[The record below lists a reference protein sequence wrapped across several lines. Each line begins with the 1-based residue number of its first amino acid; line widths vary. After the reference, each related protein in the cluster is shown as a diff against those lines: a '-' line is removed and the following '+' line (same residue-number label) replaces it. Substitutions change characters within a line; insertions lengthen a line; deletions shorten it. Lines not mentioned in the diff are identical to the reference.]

1 MQEQAPPKNVKHL
14 LVWMPNW
21 IGDVVFALPTVQAL
35 RKHYPEA
42 RITALVRPPSNEFLV
57 NHPDIDCVIPF
68 PHQPGSGTF
77 SQIRFAFGL
86 RKYHFDL
93 AVLFPNSI
101 RSAWLALLSGAPR
114 RIGYETDGRNF
125 LLTDPLPV
133 VKESRSIHG
142 TDYYAGIV
150 KPFGVDEVTRTF
162 PELITREA
170 VRQQGELLERMGMG
184 SDDCLIAVSPGAS
197 KPEKSW
203 HTERFGILCQKLIKE
218 KNAKIL
224 LMGSR
229 GERPLLEKVSR
240 FCPKEKVFIFAGLNL
255 QLVAGILKNCRL
267 LVANDSGLMNFAAMI
282 DTPVVGL
289 FGPGHPKTTD
299 PLIAKER
306 KELVTLNFDCSPCR
320 HKFFKDCKPSPHKK
334 PFCLEDISV
343 TQVAYAVEAL
353 LERTSHLRGG

>member
-1 MQEQAPPKNVKHL
+1 MEEQAPPKNIQHIL
-14 LVWMPNW
+14 AWMPNW
-21 IGDVVFALPTVQAL
+21 IGDVVFALPAIQGL
-35 RKHYPEA
+35 RKQYPEA
-42 RITALVRPPSNEFLV
+42 RITAVVRPPSNEILV

-68 PHQPGSGTF
+68 PLNTDKGTL

-93 AVLFPNSI
+93 AVLFPNSM
-101 RSAWLALLSGAPR
+101 RSAWLALMSGAPR

-150 KPFGVDEVTRTF
+150 KPLGVNTVDRTF
-162 PELITREA
+162 PELVTEEGVKRN
-170 VRQQGELLERMGMG
+170 GELMERMGMNLEK
-184 SDDCLIAVSPGAS
+184 CLIAVSPGAS
-197 KPEKSW
+197 KPEKRW

-218 KNAKIL
+218 NKATIL

-229 GERPLLEKVSR
+229 KERPLLEQVAR
-240 FCPKEKVFIFAGLNL
+240 FCPEDKVFILAGLNM
-255 QLVAGILKNCRL
+255 QVVAGFLKNCRM

-299 PLIAKER
+299 PLIAPER
-306 KELVTLNFDCSPCR
+306 KELVTLNFECSPCR
-320 HKFFKDCKPSPHKK
+320 HKFFKDCEPSPHKK
-334 PFCLEDISV
+334 PFCLEDITV
-343 TQVAYAVEAL
+343 TQVADAVKIL
-353 LERTSHLRGG
+353 LERTT